1 MADLHTCPQVP
12 VSWGELIDKI
22 TILQIKRERIGSAAA
37 RANVAAEFALLM
49 EIAGTAMRSGKV
61 AAIVAGLSAINEALW
76 IVEDDIR
83 CCEADANFGPVF
95 VELARS
101 VYRLNDRRAELKR
114 EINQLLG
121 SSLVEEKSYAT
132 LAAPPMRPA

>member
-1 MADLHTCPQVP
+1 L
-12 VSWGELIDKI
+12 LDKI

-37 RANVAAEFALLM
+37 RANVAAELALLM
-49 EIAGTAMRSGKV
+49 EIAGAAMRSGKV
-61 AAIVAGLSAINEALW
+61 AATVAGLSAINEALW

-83 CCEADANFGPVF
+83 RCEAAADFGPVF

-101 VYRLNDRRAELKR
+101 VYQLNDRRAELKR

-121 SSLVEEKSYAT
+121 SSLVEEKSYASLT
-132 LAAPPMRPA
+132 APALRPA